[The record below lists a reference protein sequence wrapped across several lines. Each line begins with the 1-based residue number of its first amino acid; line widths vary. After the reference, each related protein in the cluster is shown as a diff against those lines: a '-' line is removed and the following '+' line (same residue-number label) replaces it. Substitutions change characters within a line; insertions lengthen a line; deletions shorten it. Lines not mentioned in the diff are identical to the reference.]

1 MSRPALRPL
10 RRLAAPLALLVLSA
24 CAGVTPIGDLL
35 ANPSRYEGDNVRI
48 EGEVIGGV
56 GALGVGGYQVRDE
69 TGTLTVVSEVGNAP
83 ATGTEIRVEGTFQ
96 SLLTIGTRS
105 IAVLRERSRSV
116 P

>member
-1 MSRPALRPL
+1 MTRPALRPL
-10 RRLAAPLALLVLSA
+10 RLLAAPLALLVLSA

-35 ANPSRYEGDNVRI
+35 ANPSRYEGDKVRI
-48 EGEVIGGV
+48 QGEVIGGV

-83 ATGTEIRVEGTFQ
+83 ATGTRIRVEGTFQ